1 MYIHRERERAHIQ
14 ISILITSGI
23 KVTTLIKGNTN
34 IKSKKMWKYQHELM
48 IHFSFLKDSYSLA
61 FPPETREEITN
72 KQKCLFLVL
81 KFIISKYHYFMKR
94 KQGLL
99 GGKVWFQIQE
109 GMCKINLGHSSV
121 PESKAVNHISLLKIG
136 KAVLKACNNLSLHR
150 C

>member
-1 MYIHRERERAHIQ
+1 
-14 ISILITSGI
+14 
-23 KVTTLIKGNTN
+23 
-34 IKSKKMWKYQHELM
+34 
-48 IHFSFLKDSYSLA
+48 
-61 FPPETREEITN
+61 
-72 KQKCLFLVL
+72 
-81 KFIISKYHYFMKR
+81 MKR